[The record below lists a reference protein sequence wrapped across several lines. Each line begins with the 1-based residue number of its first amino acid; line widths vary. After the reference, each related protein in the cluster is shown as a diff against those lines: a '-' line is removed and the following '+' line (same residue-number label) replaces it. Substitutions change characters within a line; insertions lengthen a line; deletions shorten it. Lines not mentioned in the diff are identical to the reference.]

1 MLSIQLPK
9 FFIDNMKYA
18 LSCCQIDVY
27 FAAWLL
33 DNPVGDTVY
42 YKASVLCT
50 LWFDFLLHSM
60 PEREREHW
68 MCDISLKQEQEHHAE
83 RLTLFG
89 DILSCSCA
97 LNITQ
102 LLDIPALVEHC
113 NIDFLCTKRR
123 VHNWKSLLADAKLDF
138 LSLAHC
144 DLISSI
150 SIAHRSHSD
159 FNSYYCVLS
168 IKHAVK

>member
-42 YKASVLCT
+42 YKASVLCS
-50 LWFDFLLHSM
+50 LRFDFLLRSM

-68 MCDISLKQEQEHHAE
+68 MCDISLKQEQEHDAE
-83 RLTLFG
+83 QLTLFG
-89 DILSCSCA
+89 DILSCNCG
-97 LNITQ
+97 LNFT
-102 LLDIPALVEHC
+102 L
-113 NIDFLCTKRR
+113 
-123 VHNWKSLLADAKLDF
+123 LLAAAATLNYAED
-138 LSLAHC
+138 S
-144 DLISSI
+144 
-150 SIAHRSHSD
+150 
-159 FNSYYCVLS
+159 
-168 IKHAVK
+168 